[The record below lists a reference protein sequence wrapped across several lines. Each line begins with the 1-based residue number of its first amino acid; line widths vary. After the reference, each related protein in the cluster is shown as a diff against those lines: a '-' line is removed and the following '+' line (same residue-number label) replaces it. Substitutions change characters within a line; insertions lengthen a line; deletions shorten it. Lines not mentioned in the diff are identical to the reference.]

1 LAQRSTVDTLPVL
14 SRSFAQRVF
23 ERNCTFK
30 ADTADPPAQG
40 IDMLTDEE
48 LAELRRTLEECARLM
63 ASNCMPSAS
72 EHQAAERM
80 AAVSDDKTD
89 LAA

>member
-1 LAQRSTVDTLPVL
+1 
-14 SRSFAQRVF
+14 
-23 ERNCTFK
+23 
-30 ADTADPPAQG
+30 
-40 IDMLTDEE
+40 MLTDEE

-63 ASNCMPSAS
+63 ASNSTPSAS

-80 AAVSDDKTD
+80 AAVSEDTTD

>member
-1 LAQRSTVDTLPVL
+1 
-14 SRSFAQRVF
+14 
-23 ERNCTFK
+23 
-30 ADTADPPAQG
+30 
-40 IDMLTDEE
+40 MLTDEE

-63 ASNCMPSAS
+63 ASNSMPSAS

-80 AAVSDDKTD
+80 AAVSEDKTD